1 MSIYSVKNAR
11 NFYITK
17 SVASNP
23 VSLGASTFKGIGA
36 ASSAPEVAFLQI
48 GQGGPVRSDLI
59 KVGTMSNI
67 RVTKGSALKRPLKRS
82 TISLKSD
89 YVTNLTINTTALPV
103 GTACI
108 TKITFFEYGAPSTED
123 QLSKIASATITTSM
137 TTEQFYTNLK
147 ASLVANFANEPIPT
161 LSFELDGVK
170 AKKIMSTNSGIT
182 ITANS
187 VGTAG
192 NSIKFAIDSITE
204 TWVENTI
211 PGKVTVAVSGGIT
224 TITVGLQSTRKTIAD
239 LKAIIAAYPEVA
251 ALITITGTDATTV
264 AVETAVTLAGGTTTG
279 VIVQDIAQ
287 PFVVGKKYNY
297 SLNYVIEST
306 SSDIVYSSGP
316 ITIANLIWANVTA
329 VTPTQHISATYDV
342 ADMEYFFL
350 GERGDVYRNM
360 GFPNNINIEYM
371 TDMSKVYNLIDFDF
385 YFTDGGLHPQQST
398 KHITIACE
406 ETSET
411 TYTVTNALIGALNTA
426 SGLSIATLS

>member
-23 VSLGASTFKGIGA
+23 VNLGASTFKGIGA

-89 YVTNLTINTTALPV
+89 YVTNLNINTTALPV

-123 QLSKIASATITTSM
+123 QLSKIASATITTGM

-161 LSFELDGVK
+161 LSFELDGAK
-170 AKKIMSTNSGIT
+170 AKKTMSTNTGIT
-182 ITANS
+182 ITANA

-192 NSIKFAIDSITE
+192 NSIKFAIDSITA
-204 TWVENTI
+204 TTAAIAIN
-211 PGKVTVAVSGGIT
+211 VASGIT
-224 TITVGLQSTRKTIAD
+224 TITASLTAAAKTIGD
-239 LKAIIAAYPEVA
+239 LKALVA
-251 ALITITGTDATTV
+251 ADATAGALVTITGTNATTV

-329 VTPTQHISATYDV
+329 VSPTQYISATYDV

-371 TDMSKVYNLIDFDF
+371 TDMSKIYNLIDFDF

-406 ETSET
+406 ETSEID
-411 TYTVTNALIGALNTA
+411 YTVTNALIAALNTA